1 MQWNVLASTTSQW
14 HPELLFLS
22 CFFLRYPLV
31 TSLITI
37 MQMIARWRCRCPY
50 RCGLSIF
57 PSYYLSVCLSVHPL
71 RLSVCLC
78 IYILLSF
85 WYYLCP
91 PLCVRAFRFVPL
103 QFLHSYYNRFY
114 RFFII
119 GSRIFQPHLLKKA
132 LYACSFFRYDYLAPF
147 LFLLFCWKYWLS
159 FYDFGTR
166 YAYFSCCLC
175 MDFFSII
182 KKGFIW

>member
-1 MQWNVLASTTSQW
+1 MKCAGKHNFSMASW
-14 HPELLFLS
+14 VALLVVFFL
-22 CFFLRYPLV
+22 LRYPLV

-103 QFLHSYYNRFY
+103 QFSHSYYNRFY

-119 GSRIFQPHLLKKA
+119 GSRIFQLHLLKKSFICVF
-132 LYACSFFRYDYLAPF
+132 LLSVWLLGSFFVPAFWLEVLTELLWLWHAICIF
-147 LFLLFCWKYWLS
+147 FLLSL
-159 FYDFGTR
+159 FG
-166 YAYFSCCLC
+166 
-175 MDFFSII
+175 FFLNY
-182 KKGFIW
+182 KKGFIS